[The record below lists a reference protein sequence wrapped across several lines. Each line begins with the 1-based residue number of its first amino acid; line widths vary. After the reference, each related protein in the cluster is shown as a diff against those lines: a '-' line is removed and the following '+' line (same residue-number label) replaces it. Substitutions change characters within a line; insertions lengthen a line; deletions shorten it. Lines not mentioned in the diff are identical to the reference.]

1 MQPIVSMKRVP
12 ISQLSQTIGRQS
24 LDIQDELKKRAAVR
38 AVDFIES
45 DMVIGLGTGSTANYA
60 IIEIAERLK
69 NGDLGN
75 IVGIPS
81 SERTEKLAHEL
92 NIPLADFEA
101 HPTIDLT
108 IDGADEVDPDLNVIK
123 GGGGALLRE
132 KIVAQASRRNIIIV
146 DESKLSPRLGTKWA
160 LPIEVVP
167 FARRTE
173 QIYLESIGGSVTR
186 RVDENK
192 APFLTD
198 QQNLILDTHFGQISD
213 PGGLASRLNMRAG
226 IVEHGLFLGLVTDVI
241 VAAQE
246 DIRHL
251 RRNKGSM

>member
-1 MQPIVSMKRVP
+1 M
-12 ISQLSQTIGRQS
+12 
-24 LDIQDELKKRAAVR
+24 DIQDELKRKAAVR

-45 DMVIGLGTGSTANYA
+45 DMVIGLGTGSTADYA
-60 IIEIAERLK
+60 IREI
-69 NGDLGN
+69 GDKIQSGKLRN
-75 IVGIPS
+75 VVGIPS
-81 SERTEKLAHEL
+81 SERTAILAREL
-92 NIPLADFEA
+92 NIPLTDLDV

-132 KIVAQASRRNIIIV
+132 KIVAQASRRIIIIV
-146 DESKLSPRLGTKWA
+146 DESKLSPQLGTKWA

-173 QIYLESIGGSVTR
+173 QIYLESIGGSVTL

-192 APFLTD
+192 SPFLTN

-213 PGGLASRLNMRAG
+213 PGGLVSRLNIRAG

-251 RRNKGSM
+251 RRNKGSI